1 MAAAAAFAILEKKEM
16 KPTKVVSLDTFFSK
30 YIKAEDGFKYEYNNG
45 IIEKTPRMITKKQ
58 WFIVDNLES
67 RFVSTVAYQRGDRLF
82 REPEM
87 WTSETQ
93 VRVPDLAFL
102 TKKQIRNESPNDK
115 TISQFVIEVIS
126 KTDMMYKVYAKLH
139 EYYKSGVAVV
149 WLVLPESEEVYVYT
163 ATNQVEICTG
173 DVKCFAGTALLDFE
187 ITVADIFRK

>member
-1 MAAAAAFAILEKKEM
+1 MAAAAAFAILEKKEV
-16 KPTKVVSLDTFFSK
+16 KPTKMVSLGTFFSK
-30 YIKAEDGFKYEYNNG
+30 YVKAEDGFKYEYNNG

-93 VRVPDLAFL
+93 VRVPDLTFL

-115 TISQFVIEVIS
+115 TISPFVIEVVS
-126 KTDMMYKVYAKLH
+126 KTDFLYKVNEKLH
-139 EYYKSGVAVV
+139 EYFKSGVAVV

-173 DVKCFAGTALLDFE
+173 DVKCFAGTMLLDFE
-187 ITVADIFRK
+187 ITAADIFRK